1 MRNPVII
8 SFGGGKGGVGKSI
21 MASNIGAL
29 LAQKKRSVGFIDA
42 DLGGANL
49 HLCLGVKRPKYNL
62 QDYISGRVK
71 NLSDVTE
78 KTIVENSWL
87 ISGACDILE
96 LANPFFSQ
104 KQKIITNIK
113 KLDVDYILVDL
124 GAGSSS
130 NVTDFFAAFSKGI
143 IILDGLPTSIE
154 NAYGFLKNS
163 IIRGI
168 TRLFPGRKDLKS
180 YFQKFSDPQREG
192 GFATVGELLDFLN
205 HDFPEETHIIRE
217 WLRGRK
223 TFLILNMV
231 KYKEDISVAKKF
243 TDIVKKYLDVN
254 LQFLGYLINEPEM
267 RRSMREMKPLVISD
281 PPQKALECFS
291 AITQNLITLTN
302 GRSNQYEL

>member
-1 MRNPVII
+1 MKNPVII
-8 SFGGGKGGVGKSI
+8 SFGGGKGGVGKST

-29 LAQKKRSVGFIDA
+29 LAQNKRSVGFIDA

-49 HLCLGVKRPKYNL
+49 HLCLGVKRPRYNL
-62 QDYISGRVK
+62 QDYLSGRVN
-71 NLSDVTE
+71 NLSDITE

-87 ISGACDILE
+87 ISGASDILE
-96 LANPFFSQ
+96 LANPFFNQ
-104 KQKIITNIK
+104 KQKIINNIK
-113 KLDVDYILVDL
+113 KLEVEYILVDL

-130 NVTDFFAAFSKGI
+130 NVTDFFAAFSNGI

-154 NAYGFLKNS
+154 NAYGFIKNG

-180 YFQKFSDPQREG
+180 YFQKFSDPQSEG
-192 GFATVGELLDFLN
+192 GFATVREMLDFLN
-205 HDFPEETHIIRE
+205 HEYPEETRTIRE
-217 WLRGRK
+217 WLSNRK

-231 KYKEDISVAKKF
+231 KYKEDISVANKF
-243 TDIVKKYLDVN
+243 TEIVKKYLNVS

-267 RRSMREMKPLVISD
+267 RRSMREMKPLVMSN

-291 AITQNLITLTN
+291 AITENLMTLTN
-302 GRSNQYEL
+302 GRSSTV